1 MNTTNTTTHTDTSM
15 YAATLLRLTLGI
27 ALLAHAYLKVFV
39 FTFPGAA
46 AFFASQGFPAWSVYP
61 VVAIEVLTGLAMV
74 LGLQARIAAII
85 SLPVLL
91 GALSVHAPNG
101 WVFTSPN
108 GGWEFPAFMIVT
120 ALSVALLGNGV
131 FAIGNARA
139 GK

>member
-1 MNTTNTTTHTDTSM
+1 MNISNPGI

-39 FTFPGAA
+39 FTLPGAA
-46 AFFASQGFPAWSVYP
+46 GFFASQGFPAWSVYP
-61 VVAIEVLTGLAMV
+61 VVAVEVLTGLAMV

-108 GGWEFPAFMIVT
+108 GGWEYPAFMVVT
-120 ALSVALLGNGV
+120 ALSVALLGNGA
-131 FAIGNARA
+131 FAIGNATA